1 MVKRRP
7 LKGFDNDSSSSEEEN
22 DAFATLGNKGKKRT
36 LASALSNDDTD
47 KISRQESNA
56 GNNGS
61 TNNDESSALPAVDTS
76 SNKRHHHLSAA
87 RKSKMDAMLFELQTS
102 QQQPITD
109 HHDNN
114 TVDYGRIDDE
124 AAYSY
129 SYGRPNKLG
138 SYVEP
143 GQEHLTTNIF
153 VGNLDPCTTEEELT
167 DVFREYGEAMF

>member
-1 MVKRRP
+1 MAKRRP

-22 DAFATLGNKGKKRT
+22 DAFSSIGKKGKKRP
-36 LASALSNDDTD
+36 LASTLSNDDTKD

-56 GNNGS
+56 SNTSNN
-61 TNNDESSALPAVDTS
+61 NESSALPAADTS
-76 SNKRHHHLSAA
+76 SNKRHHHISAA
-87 RKSKMDAMLFELQTS
+87 RKSKMDAMLFELQS
-102 QQQPITD
+102 SHQQPID
-109 HHDNN
+109 HHDNS
-114 TVDYGRIDDE
+114 TVDYGHIDDE

-167 DVFREYGEAMF
+167 DVFREYGEACV